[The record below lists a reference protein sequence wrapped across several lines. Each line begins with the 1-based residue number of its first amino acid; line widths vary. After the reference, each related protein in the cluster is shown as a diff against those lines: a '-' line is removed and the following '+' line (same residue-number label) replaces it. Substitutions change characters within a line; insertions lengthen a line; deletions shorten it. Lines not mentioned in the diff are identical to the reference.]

1 MTMIAAITL
10 MTLIMTVAMV
20 PRIYWA
26 LVRAGE
32 LGLEQDRMQKL
43 LCQRDWVLRHQRCS
57 LVALFLIW
65 TAKACPGLEVPPL
78 LAAAI
83 TSYAASSLL
92 LVVLQS
98 LLAQKTD
105 GILASVPVRVRV
117 RD

>member
-1 MTMIAAITL
+1 MIAASML
-10 MTLIMTVAMV
+10 MTLILTVAMV

-26 LVRAGE
+26 VIRAGE
-32 LGLEQDRMQKL
+32 FGLEQDRIQKL
-43 LCQRDWVLRHQRCS
+43 LRQRDWVLRHQLCS
-57 LVALFLIW
+57 LVALFLVWI
-65 TAKACPGLEVPPL
+65 AKACTGLEVPPL

-83 TSYAASSLL
+83 ASYAASSLL

-105 GILASVPVRVRV
+105 GILAGVPVRVRV